1 MLYRSC
7 AARIVFVAVVAG
19 LLSSHALLGADF
31 NRQSFLVAIKDRIE
45 AQPALMQPGSRSLRR
60 IAVVK
65 PVSERFRQYL
75 SNEPPA
81 EAWQRDLIAIP
92 EVLPNGDKATFEIAL
107 AYLASVETGTPFG
120 KLVRWEI
127 DPSNII
133 EDGRFLTFVR
143 ELLPTMFDD
152 NRTCAFQGFYLNSP
166 SEARF
171 ANSICTDLKQAVG
184 DARRKYADAR
194 MLAAA
199 TPARPEPASPI
210 QTALPA
216 SPASNQVS
224 EATAPGAQAN
234 PQPTPNSPASHQRA
248 EPLPTV
254 QPPISSAPAP
264 RPIQSSNDGWYRLI
278 GGFAVIVLVA
288 VVVYFIPSM
297 VAFSRG
303 HRNRWVIFVIN
314 LVFGA
319 TLLGWVVALVWALNK
334 VDDPIKGGVK
344 YGPQPYDPVL

>member
-1 MLYRSC
+1 MLFCSC
-7 AARIVFVAVVAG
+7 ATKSSLVAVVAG
-19 LLSSHALLGADF
+19 LLSSQALLGAEV
-31 NRQSFLVAIKDRIE
+31 NRQSFLAAVKGRIE
-45 AQPALMQPGSRSLRR
+45 AQPALMQSDSRSLRR

-75 SNEPPA
+75 NEPPA
-81 EAWQRDLIAIP
+81 ESWQRDLIAIP
-92 EVLPNGDKATFEIAL
+92 EILPNGEKATFEIAL
-107 AYLASVETGTPFG
+107 AYLASAETGTPFNS
-120 KLVRWEI
+120 LVRWEI

-133 EDGRFLTFVR
+133 EHRTFVMFLR
-143 ELLPTMFDD
+143 ELLPTMFDE
-152 NRTCAFQGFYLNSP
+152 NRPCSFPGFYLNNP

-199 TPARPEPASPI
+199 TQARAETASPL
-210 QTALPA
+210 QTVPPP
-216 SPASNQVS
+216 SPASSQVP
-224 EATAPGAQAN
+224 EATMPPEQAPPQPPSNA
-234 PQPTPNSPASHQRA
+234 QPTPQRT
-248 EPLPTV
+248 EPGRSV

-264 RPIQSSNDGWYRLI
+264 RPIPSSNDGWYRLI

-297 VAFSRG
+297 VAFSRR

-344 YGPQPYDPVL
+344 YDPQPSDPVL